1 MAQTA
6 RSVRILYSAY
16 HLGKFGLSVD
26 FHHTNLDIRFLTF
39 YSGGVMASK
48 HLSVVKEQGKKDI
61 PRAFIS
67 VLVWRPEE
75 DAGIFDPFHNGPNL
89 DIFI

>member
-1 MAQTA
+1 
-6 RSVRILYSAY
+6 
-16 HLGKFGLSVD
+16 
-26 FHHTNLDIRFLTF
+26 
-39 YSGGVMASK
+39 MASK